1 MAKPPR
7 PTPSPRA
14 MQIEILMLTGERMTL
29 EVESSDTVEQVKEKI
44 HFRKGMICCLEI
56 AVKSAMRMP

>member
-1 MAKPPR
+1 
-7 PTPSPRA
+7 